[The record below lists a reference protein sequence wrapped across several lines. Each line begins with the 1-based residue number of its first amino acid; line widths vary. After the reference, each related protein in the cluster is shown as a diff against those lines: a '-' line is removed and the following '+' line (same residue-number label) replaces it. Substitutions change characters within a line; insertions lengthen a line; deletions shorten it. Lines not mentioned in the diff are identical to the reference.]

1 MIGRMT
7 GDIVSDKIILLREA
21 SPSPEY
27 GAASVFSFDVVL
39 RPSRVESAIPAAAV
53 RLSRVASP
61 TFGGVGARRSD
72 AHIKLTTA
80 ELKSESGAWG
90 RRLGRRDMHFYTDA
104 FGK

>member
-39 RPSRVESAIPAAAV
+39 RPSRVESAIPREWHPQHSVALGLAAQT
-53 RLSRVASP
+53 LTSSSRQPSSRARAAHGEGDW
-61 TFGGVGARRSD
+61 GGETCTST
-72 AHIKLTTA
+72 LM
-80 ELKSESGAWG
+80 L
-90 RRLGRRDMHFYTDA
+90 LGSKGLF
-104 FGK
+104 